1 LPKHVK
7 YVFWAAGQEAVKD
20 QYLWVWYMKF
30 ASSFD
35 GLTYTEIMVETQV
48 SPCWIRGRES
58 GTGFSGYFSFSPSS
72 VIPLV
77 LHTEF

>member
-1 LPKHVK
+1 
-7 YVFWAAGQEAVKD
+7 
-20 QYLWVWYMKF
+20 MKF

-35 GLTYTEIMVETQV
+35 GLSYTEIMVETQV
-48 SPCWIRGRES
+48 SSCWIRGRGS
-58 GTGFSGYFSFSPSS
+58 GADFSGYFSFSR